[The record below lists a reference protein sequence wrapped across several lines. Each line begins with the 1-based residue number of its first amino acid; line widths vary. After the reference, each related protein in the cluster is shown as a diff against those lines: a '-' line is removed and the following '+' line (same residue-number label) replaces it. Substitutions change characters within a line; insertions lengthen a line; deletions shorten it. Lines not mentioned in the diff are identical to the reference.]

1 MKNKNWKEKTVA
13 ALPAFS
19 VNKKR
24 NRGGGKMYR
33 RGKNRWL
40 KHFDF
45 MMLDMLCLELAFMAA
60 CIIRNGFGWP
70 FENDSYAKL
79 GIIIMLLH
87 VCVVFF
93 LDSYKNI
100 VKRSYLTEIRSV
112 VKHNTTVLCAA
123 FVYLFATKETAIYSR
138 IIISLMWGIGCCIMI
153 VARLGWKRVVRMQ
166 IRKGKKRRTVLVVS
180 ESCNIEHIIETFQ
193 RQHYENFIISGIV
206 VSDQDM
212 TGKKVKSVP
221 VVASKDEALKYV
233 KENVIDE
240 VFLALQED
248 EPYADLLIN
257 HFINM
262 GVTVHIQLATF
273 GKNIENKVIEHFGGY
288 TVLSM
293 GTKFA
298 SDWQLMVKRV
308 MDVTGALVGLILTG
322 VIFVIFAPIIYR
334 ESPGP
339 VFFAQERVGRNGRT
353 FQLYKFRSMYPDA
366 EARKQELMEQNKMNG
381 LMFKMDDDPRIIPI
395 GRFMRK
401 TSLDEFPQF
410 WNVLKGD
417 MSLVGTRPPTVD
429 EYEQYELHHKMRLA
443 TKPGITGM
451 WQVSGRSNIVDFEEV
466 VALDAK
472 YISEWD
478 LGLDLKILWKTL
490 KVLAEGEGAY

>member
-1 MKNKNWKEKTVA
+1 
-13 ALPAFS
+13 
-19 VNKKR
+19 
-24 NRGGGKMYR
+24 MYR

-70 FENDSYAKL
+70 FDDDSYAKL
-79 GIIIMLLH
+79 GIIILLLH

-100 VKRSYLTEIRSV
+100 VKRGYLTEIKSV
-112 VKHNTTVLCAA
+112 IKHDSAVMLSV
-123 FVYLFATKETAIYSR
+123 FVYLFATKQTAFYSR
-138 IIISLMWGIGCCIMI
+138 IIISLMWGMSCCITI
-153 VARLGWKRVVRMQ
+153 AARLTWKRIVRRQ
-166 IRKGKKRRTVLVVS
+166 IRRGKKRRTVLVVS
-180 ESCNIEHIIETFQ
+180 DSHDIESIIETLQ
-193 RQHYENFIISGIV
+193 KQHYENFIISGVMI
-206 VSDQDM
+206 SDRNM
-212 TGKKVKSVP
+212 IGKDVKSVP
-221 VVASKDEALKYV
+221 VVASKDTVLKYV

-248 EPYADLLIN
+248 EPYAEFLIN

-262 GVTVHIQLATF
+262 GVTVHIQLSTY
-273 GKNIENKVIEHFGGY
+273 GNNIENRVIERFGSY

-298 SDWQLMVKRV
+298 SDWQLLIKRL
-308 MDVTGALVGLILTG
+308 MDVAGAVAGLLLTG
-322 VIFVIFAPIIYR
+322 IIFLIFAPIIYKQ
-334 ESPGP
+334 SPGP

-353 FQLYKFRSMYPDA
+353 FKLYKFRSMYPDA
-366 EARKQELMEQNKMNG
+366 EARKQELMERNKMNDG

-395 GRFMRK
+395 GKFMRR

-443 TKPGITGM
+443 AKPGITGM

-478 LGLDLKILWKTL
+478 LGLDVKILWKTL
-490 KVLAEGEGAY
+490 KVLAEGEGAV

>member
-1 MKNKNWKEKTVA
+1 
-13 ALPAFS
+13 
-19 VNKKR
+19 
-24 NRGGGKMYR
+24 MYR

-45 MMLDMLCLELAFMAA
+45 MVLDILCLELAFIAA

-70 FENDSYAKL
+70 FDDDSYAKL
-79 GIIIMLLH
+79 GVVILLLH

-100 VKRSYLTEIRSV
+100 VKRGYLVEIKSA
-112 VKHNTTVLCAA
+112 VKHDSAVMLSV
-123 FVYLFATKETAIYSR
+123 FVYLFATKQTAAYSR
-138 IIISLMWGIGCCIMI
+138 IIISLMWGMGCSITIM
-153 VARLGWKRVVRMQ
+153 ARLAWKRVVRMQ
-166 IRKGKKRRTVLVVS
+166 IWKGKRRRSVLVVS
-180 ESCNIEHIIETFQ
+180 DSYRIEPIIKTLQ
-193 RQHYENFIISGIV
+193 KQHYENFIISGVMI
-206 VSDQDM
+206 SDQDM
-212 TGKKVKSVP
+212 VGKEVNSVP
-221 VVASKDEALKYV
+221 VVASKDTVLKYV
-233 KENVIDE
+233 KANVVDE
-240 VFLALQED
+240 VFLALPED
-248 EPYADLLIN
+248 EPYAEVLIN

-262 GVTVHIQLATF
+262 GVTVHIQLTTF
-273 GKNIENKVIEHFGGY
+273 GNNIENRVVERFGSY

-298 SDWQLMVKRV
+298 SDWQMMMKRV
-308 MDVTGALVGLILTG
+308 MDIVGALVGLLLTG
-322 VIFVIFAPIIYR
+322 IIFIIFAPIIYR

-353 FQLYKFRSMYPDA
+353 FKLYKFRSMYPDA
-366 EARKQELMEQNKMNG
+366 EARKQELMERNKMNG

-395 GRFMRK
+395 GKFMRR

-451 WQVSGRSNIVDFEEV
+451 WQVSGRSNIVDFEEI

-478 LGLDLKILWKTL
+478 LELDIKILWKTL
-490 KVLAEGEGAY
+490 KVLAEGEGAV

>member
-1 MKNKNWKEKTVA
+1 
-13 ALPAFS
+13 
-19 VNKKR
+19 
-24 NRGGGKMYR
+24 MYR

-45 MMLDMLCLELAFMAA
+45 MMQDMLCLEFAFIAA
-60 CIIRNGFGWP
+60 CIIRNGLVWP
-70 FENDSYAKL
+70 FRNDDYAKF
-79 GIIIMLLH
+79 GIVILLLH

-100 VKRSYLTEIRSV
+100 VKRGYLVEIKSV
-112 VKHNTTVLCAA
+112 VKHNTAVLLSA
-123 FVYLFATKETAIYSR
+123 FVYLFVTKETATYSR
-138 IIISLMWGIGCCIMI
+138 VIITLMWGIGCCVMS
-153 VARLGWKRVVRMQ
+153 VARLAWKRVVRMQ
-166 IRKGKKRRTVLVVS
+166 IRKGKRRRAVLVIS
-180 ESCNIEHIIETFQ
+180 DSLNIENVIETLQKQ
-193 RQHYENFIISGIV
+193 RFENFIISGAMIF
-206 VSDQDM
+206 DQDM
-212 TGKKVKSVP
+212 TGKDVKSVP
-221 VVASKDEALKYV
+221 VVASKNTVLKYV

-240 VFLALQED
+240 IFLALQGD
-248 EPYADLLIN
+248 EPDIESMIN

-262 GVTVHIQLATF
+262 GVTVHIQLSPL
-273 GKNIENKVIEHFGGY
+273 GKNIENRVVERFGSY

-298 SDWQLMVKRV
+298 SDWQLMIKRV
-308 MDVTGALVGLILTG
+308 MDIVGALVGLVLTG
-322 VIFVIFAPIIYR
+322 IIFLVFAPVIYKQ
-334 ESPGP
+334 SPGP
-339 VFFAQERVGRNGRT
+339 IFFAQERVGRNGRI
-353 FQLYKFRSMYPDA
+353 FKLYKFRSMYPDA
-366 EARKQELMEQNKMNG
+366 EERKKELMEQNKMKG
-381 LMFKMDDDPRIIPI
+381 LMFKMDDDPRIIPV
-395 GRFMRK
+395 GKFMRR

-478 LGLDLKILWKTL
+478 LGLDMKILWKTL
-490 KVLAEGEGAY
+490 KVLAESEGAV